1 METQQIKE
9 KDECAAVELND
20 NIKALVKHLN
30 LDLKEDGPMIEENGS
45 EYSFG
50 GNDYKVLT
58 DDEADEQTKEYIK
71 ESAWA
76 FKPSFLASHS
86 KADENVFKCLSAQCE
101 SSNDSVLSLI
111 DDFDHF
117 VDDAIGCDGRGH
129 FLSSYDGNEYEED
142 INNTTYY
149 IYRTN

>member
-1 METQQIKE
+1 METQKIKE
-9 KDECAAVELND
+9 KDECAAVELDD

-50 GNDYKVLT
+50 GKDYKVLT

-71 ESAWA
+71 ESVWA
-76 FKPSFLASHS
+76 FNPSFLASHS
-86 KADENVFKCLSAQCE
+86 KADEEVFKCLAEKCE
-101 SSNDSVLSLI
+101 SSNDAVLSLI

-117 VDDAIGCDGRGH
+117 VDDAISSDGRGH
-129 FLSSYDGNEYEED
+129 FLSNYDGNEYEED

>member
-1 METQQIKE
+1 METQKIKK
-9 KDECAAVELND
+9 KDECAAVELDD

-50 GNDYKVLT
+50 GKDYKVLT
-58 DDEADEQTKEYIK
+58 DDEADEQTKEYIE

-76 FKPSFLASHS
+76 FNPSFLACHS
-86 KADENVFKCLSAQCE
+86 KADEEVFKCLAEKCE
-101 SSNDSVLSLI
+101 SSNDAVLSLI

-117 VDDAIGCDGRGH
+117 VDDAISSDGRGH